1 MAANI
6 DLDKISGE
14 IQTAFL
20 EDDSSENKSRLVR
33 AKDWIKQR
41 RSEVKPWGEFFNTRK
56 FVRPVNASEATTRLV
71 SNVRVYQANYL
82 IICLMMTL
90 YCM

>member
-14 IQTAFL
+14 IENAFL
-20 EDDSSENKSRLVR
+20 TNDSGDNKSRILRV
-33 AKDWIKQR
+33 KDWIKQR
-41 RSEVKPWGEFFNTRK
+41 RSEVKPWGDFFNTRK
-56 FVRPVNASEATTRLV
+56 FARPVNASEASSRLV
-71 SNVRVYQANYL
+71 SNVSIYQANYL
-82 IICLMMTL
+82 IICLLMTL